1 MVPGL
6 SVADIAVSPGEAK
19 GFPLPIDQFSV
30 YSMVYTRTRPRTWL
44 RVDDEHVEC
53 EIRRES
59 CVVLYKHDSILT
71 SMLFIGIS
79 RPSPPFLVSDYR
91 ERLQLPFFRDS
102 WPRDPR
108 HGLRCS
114 LAPCVCGPDVSRDR
128 DSSQRHLMS
137 EVICLATSKC
147 HPCTAIG
154 NWCLH
159 LVSDLLLPFFI
170 VSY

>member
-1 MVPGL
+1 MIPGF
-6 SVADIAVSPGEAK
+6 SVADTAVSPGEAD
-19 GFPLPIDQFSV
+19 GFCLLIDQFSV
-30 YSMVYTRTRPRTWL
+30 YSMVYTRTRPRTSL
-44 RVDDEHVEC
+44 RVDDEHVEF
-53 EIRRES
+53 EIRQES
-59 CVVLYKHDSILT
+59 CVVPYKHDSIFI
-71 SMLFIGIS
+71 SIPFIGIS

-91 ERLQLPFFRDS
+91 ERLQLPFFRES

-114 LAPCVCGPDVSRDR
+114 LARHVVQTSVSRDR

-159 LVSDLLLPFFI
+159 LVDDLLPPLFI